1 MSSTRSERRYRAKMA
16 RKALLRD
23 RKVVFIGELP
33 EGADVIAHPE
43 GGIIVAHPDHQPVWW
58 KTDGTK
64 TTIKIVD

>member
-23 RKVVFIGELP
+23 RKFVHMGELP
-33 EGADVIAHPE
+33 DGYTP
-43 GGIIVAHPDHQPVWW
+43 VAHPDGGIIIVHPDHEPVWW
-58 KTDGTK
+58 KPDGTK